1 MSNNNNNMDKQREQ
15 LVNDGVQSIRRLSF
29 IESYGIKEV
38 EDEAGSI
45 SSDDDKNNNYKSRQS
60 LSIADLTDADVIDID
75 VTTRTNNCRHDI
87 SLLGFDNSHPSND
100 NDNKKDDP
108 FNDSSKPPPN
118 FAGGGERRRGSKQRR
133 MRQRLG
139 LGAHKES
146 FGDSRRASTG
156 TIVSCCFNCFVYFFT

>member
-1 MSNNNNNMDKQREQ
+1 MDKQRDQ

-38 EDEAGSI
+38 EDEAGST
-45 SSDDDKNNNYKSRQS
+45 SSDDDKNNNYKNRQS
-60 LSIADLTDADVIDID
+60 LSIVDLTDADVIDID
-75 VTTRTNNCRHDI
+75 VTARTNNFTSRHDI

-100 NDNKKDDP
+100 NNNKKDDP
-108 FNDSSKPPPN
+108 FHDSSKSPPN

-139 LGAHKES
+139 LGAHEHRES